1 MHKQAVLQKSVVW
14 LQARKIRL
22 QIETLSQAALVGGK
36 ILVYKIT
43 IDTDCFD
50 SVLVALKDL
59 GDFVLKQN
67 QVFLYTDKEIP
78 DRDYFQ
84 EVIKLNSDN
93 YKMYTN
99 FSDTVKT
106 WCLEK
111 LSKDEVLAFEESDE
125 CQKKLKLLNKY
136 IDELEKGLEAI
147 RNGEKKTT
155 TAK

>member
-1 MHKQAVLQKSVVW
+1 M
-14 LQARKIRL
+14 
-22 QIETLSQAALVGGK
+22 
-36 ILVYKIT
+36 VYKIT

-84 EVIKLNSDN
+84 EIIKLNSDN

-111 LSKDEVLAFEESDE
+111 LSKDEVRAFEESDE

-155 TAK
+155 TAQ